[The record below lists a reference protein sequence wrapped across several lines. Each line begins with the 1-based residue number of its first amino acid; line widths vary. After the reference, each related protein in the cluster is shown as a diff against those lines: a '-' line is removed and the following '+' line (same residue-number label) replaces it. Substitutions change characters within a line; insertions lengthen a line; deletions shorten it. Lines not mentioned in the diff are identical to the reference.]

1 MDKITLE
8 GIACGYA
15 VTKTNQLPNG
25 LKEWEGIA
33 WFQNPCKPSI
43 ILKLKHRLLKYN
55 NHIQRESGS
64 VYATE
69 FRWRENMMI
78 GCKFEGAGPL
88 VKWKDGPIPII
99 KKEKPKMKRTE
110 IKYKE
115 IGNDQIEILGFS
127 NVTGRAGIEN
137 EFGQDVCSDYFSGV
151 PYFSLN
157 LYGYVWVQYGEN
169 SLDGW
174 SFKVGN
180 KLYTDH
186 FQKIITTMK
195 AAGQRLID
203 IRKEHAKPKTIYI

>member
-8 GIACGYA
+8 GIACGYV
-15 VTKTNQLPNG
+15 VTETNQLPNG
-25 LKEWEGIA
+25 LKKWEGIA

-99 KKEKPKMKRTE
+99 KKEKPKMGTCKFINGEPKPINYQARARVTELDFDNRTE
-110 IKYKE
+110 PIHLSQNKKLDKG
-115 IGNDQIEILGFS
+115 IIFGVAFFLGMVGILGL
-127 NVTGRAGIEN
+127 TYLG
-137 EFGQDVCSDYFSGV
+137 YF
-151 PYFSLN
+151 
-157 LYGYVWVQYGEN
+157 
-169 SLDGW
+169 
-174 SFKVGN
+174 
-180 KLYTDH
+180 
-186 FQKIITTMK
+186 
-195 AAGQRLID
+195 R
-203 IRKEHAKPKTIYI
+203 